1 MNPKEFQIVNQMNL
15 LTFSFNCIYSKQF
28 KPYFCELFM
37 ERRVRVRF
45 APSPTGPLH
54 IGGVRTALYN
64 YLFAKKN
71 GGDFLLRIEDTDQ
84 NRFVPGAED
93 YIVETF
99 KWLGITYD
107 EGVGIGGPHAPYRQ
121 SERQPIYKQYADQLI
136 ANDFAYYAFD
146 TTEELDEMRTKL
158 EASKMPSK
166 YDAASRMT
174 MKNSLTLSEDEVKER
189 LANNEPYV
197 IRLKLPRKEEVRFH
211 DIIRGWVVVQTAQM
225 DDKVLYKSDGMPT
238 YHLANV
244 VDDYLMKITHVI
256 RGEEWLPSAPLHVM
270 LYRYL
275 GWEDV
280 MPQFAHLPLLLKPEG
295 NGKLSKRDGDKLGFP
310 VFPLEW
316 KDPATGEISSGYR
329 ESGYLPAAVINML
342 SFLGWHPSDN
352 REMFSVEDL
361 FNEFTLE
368 RVSKNGAKFD
378 LNKALWFNHEYL
390 QLQNNAEIAAELL
403 PLALANGY
411 KTNLTYIEK
420 VVGLMKE
427 KVNFAKDIL
436 EKGTYLFEAPTKYDE
451 GVTSKKW
458 KQGVPEFLTAY
469 LEKINSLPTYQAV
482 ELETTF
488 KNLATELA
496 QNPGQ
501 LMQPLRVAVSGEAGG
516 PPIFEMLELL
526 GKEEV
531 NKRIAKAVSEITVVS
546 PL

>member
-1 MNPKEFQIVNQMNL
+1 M
-15 LTFSFNCIYSKQF
+15 
-28 KPYFCELFM
+28 
-37 ERRVRVRF
+37 
-45 APSPTGPLH
+45 
-54 IGGVRTALYN
+54 
-64 YLFAKKN
+64 
-71 GGDFLLRIEDTDQ
+71 RIEDTDQ
-84 NRFVPGAED
+84 ARFVPGAED

-99 KWLGITYD
+99 KWLGINYD

-121 SERQPIYKQYADQLI
+121 SERQAIYKQYADQLI
-136 ANDFAYYAFD
+136 VSDYAYYAFD
-146 TTEELDEMRTKL
+146 TTEELDEMRIRL
-158 EASKMPSK
+158 EAGKMPSK

-189 LANNEPYV
+189 LANNEPHV

-270 LYRYL
+270 LYKYL
-275 GWEDV
+275 GWEEV

-316 KDPATGEISSGYR
+316 KDPATGEVSSGYR
-329 ESGYLPAAVINML
+329 ESGYLPEAVINML

-352 REMFSVEDL
+352 REMFGIDDL
-361 FNEFTLE
+361 LKEFTLE

-378 LNKALWFNHEYL
+378 LNKALWFNHQYL
-390 QLQNNAEIAAELL
+390 QLQNDTEIAGQLL
-403 PLALANGY
+403 LMVAAKGY
-411 KTNLTYIEK
+411 KQDKAYLEK
-420 VVGLMKE
+420 VVKLMKE
-427 KVNFAKDIL
+427 KVNFGKEII
-436 EKGTYLFEAPTKYDE
+436 EKGAYLFESPVKYDE
-451 GVTSKKW
+451 MVVTKKW
-458 KQGVPEFLTAY
+458 KHGVPQFLTTY
-469 LEKINSLPTYQAV
+469 VQTINKLSHYEADM
-482 ELETTF
+482 LETSF
-488 KNLATELA
+488 KTLASELG

-526 GKEEV
+526 GKDEV
-531 NKRIAKAVSEITVVS
+531 NKRIERAVSEIPV
-546 PL
+546 LN